1 MRPLTFP
8 VAWELFN
15 GAGPIAVQTVVLSW
29 TVGSNGAFN
38 GGKGSMSSSA
48 ASSVGQRWGRKIC
61 TRLSL
66 WLPGFWLGLWAVAL
80 ENAPAPSNARNT
92 PARAMN
98 RPMKTRRFKKADWE
112 LDFFFIRGARVRARM
127 IR

>member
-8 VAWELFN
+8 VTWELFN
-15 GAGPIAVQTVVLSW
+15 GIGPIAVQATVLSW
-29 TVGSNGAFN
+29 IVGSNGAFN
-38 GGKGSMSSSA
+38 GGKGGVSSRGP
-48 ASSVGQRWGRKIC
+48 SSVGHSSGRKSC
-61 TRLSL
+61 AGLSL

-80 ENAPAPSNARNT
+80 ENAPTPSNARNT

-112 LDFFFIRGARVRARM
+112 SDFFFIRGAWVRDRM